1 MYFNKPHLRLDSVRV
16 RSKKH
21 YYRERGLKDSSQFIN
36 NLTATDSREDK
47 LGDNNSVSANVK
59 QKGNRR
65 RDSITDPSI
74 AKLFE
79 GKNFAFLATLM
90 RDGSPQVTPTWV
102 DIDKNNDTIL
112 VNIARGR
119 IKHRNIS
126 RDSRVAVSLIDSSN
140 PYDMVTVRGRVV
152 EQIRGKNADEHIDK
166 LAKKYLDKEKYPRR
180 RPGEERVLL
189 RIKPELVA
197 RM

>member
-1 MYFNKPHLRLDSVRV
+1 MSTNK
-16 RSKKH
+16 K
-21 YYRERGLKDSSQFIN
+21 
-36 NLTATDSREDK
+36 
-47 LGDNNSVSANVK
+47 
-59 QKGNRR
+59 KGNQGRG
-65 RDSITDPSI
+65 SITDPSV

-112 VNIARGR
+112 VNTARGR

-126 RDSRVAVSLIDSSN
+126 RDPRVAVSLIDSSN

-180 RPGEERVLL
+180 RPGEERELL
-189 RIKPELVA
+189 KIKPELVA

>member
-1 MYFNKPHLRLDSVRV
+1 M
-16 RSKKH
+16 
-21 YYRERGLKDSSQFIN
+21 
-36 NLTATDSREDK
+36 
-47 LGDNNSVSANVK
+47 
-59 QKGNRR
+59 
-65 RDSITDPSI
+65 
-74 AKLFE
+74 
-79 GKNFAFLATLM
+79 
-90 RDGSPQVTPTWV
+90 
-102 DIDKNNDTIL
+102 

-126 RDSRVAVSLIDSSN
+126 RDPRVAVSLIDSSN
-140 PYDMVTVRGRVV
+140 PYDMVTVRERVV
-152 EQIRGKNADEHIDK
+152 EQIKGKDADENEHIDK

>member
-1 MYFNKPHLRLDSVRV
+1 MSTNK
-16 RSKKH
+16 K
-21 YYRERGLKDSSQFIN
+21 
-36 NLTATDSREDK
+36 
-47 LGDNNSVSANVK
+47 
-59 QKGNRR
+59 KGNQGRG
-65 RDSITDPSI
+65 SITDPSI

-90 RDGSPQVTPTWV
+90 KDSSPQVTPTWV

-112 VNIARGR
+112 VNTARGR

-126 RDSRVAVSLIDSSN
+126 RDPRVAVSLIDSSN

>member
-1 MYFNKPHLRLDSVRV
+1 MSTNK
-16 RSKKH
+16 KKGH
-21 YYRERGLKDSSQFIN
+21 Q
-36 NLTATDSREDK
+36 
-47 LGDNNSVSANVK
+47 
-59 QKGNRR
+59 R

-90 RDGSPQVTPTWV
+90 KDGSPQVTPTWV
-102 DIDKNNDTIL
+102 DIDKNNNTIL
-112 VNIARGR
+112 VNTAKGR
-119 IKHRNIS
+119 IKHGNIS
-126 RDSRVAVSLIDSSN
+126 RDPRVAVSVIDFSN

-152 EQIRGKNADEHIDK
+152 EQINGKAADEHIDR

-189 RIKPELVA
+189 RIKPEFVA
-197 RM
+197 RMG

>member
-1 MYFNKPHLRLDSVRV
+1 MSTKKDERIQRV
-16 RSKKH
+16 
-21 YYRERGLKDSSQFIN
+21 
-36 NLTATDSREDK
+36 
-47 LGDNNSVSANVK
+47 
-59 QKGNRR
+59 
-65 RDSITDPSI
+65 DSITDPSI

-112 VNIARGR
+112 VNTARGR

-126 RDSRVAVSLIDSSN
+126 RDPRVAVSLIDSSN
-140 PYDMVTVRGRVV
+140 PYDMVTVRGRVI
-152 EQIRGKNADEHIDK
+152 EQIKGKDADEHIDK

-189 RIKPELVA
+189 KIKPELVA

>member
-1 MYFNKPHLRLDSVRV
+1 MSNN
-16 RSKKH
+16 
-21 YYRERGLKDSSQFIN
+21 RGN
-36 NLTATDSREDK
+36 
-47 LGDNNSVSANVK
+47 
-59 QKGNRR
+59 QKSN
-65 RDSITDPSI
+65 SITDPSV
-74 AKLFE
+74 AELFE

-90 RDGSPQVTPTWV
+90 KDGSPQVTPTWV

-112 VNIARGR
+112 VNTARGR

-126 RDSRVAVSLIDSSN
+126 RDPRVAVSLIDSSN

-152 EQIRGKNADEHIDK
+152 EQIKGKDADEHIDK

-180 RPGEERVLL
+180 RPGEQRVLL